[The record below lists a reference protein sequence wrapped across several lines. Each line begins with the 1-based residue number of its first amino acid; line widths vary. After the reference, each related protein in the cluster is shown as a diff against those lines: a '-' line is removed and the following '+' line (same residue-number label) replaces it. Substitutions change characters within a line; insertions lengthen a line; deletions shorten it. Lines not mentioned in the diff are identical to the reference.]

1 MNFLSSIRIATKLPL
16 IIVSLCLVVSTAIAV
31 LGYFSFRAAILNE
44 TEKAYQI
51 VTEERRHAL
60 QTLFSSFKND
70 ITGLGSDPTV
80 ATAVRGLSNVYG
92 VMMDNPTD
100 YLQGAY
106 INQNPHP
113 VGERDKLDQAEGAVP
128 YNYRHA
134 EFHPYFRSI
143 KDGRGYYDL
152 FLFDLSG
159 NLIYTVYKEA
169 DFATNFIDG
178 PYKQTGLGRAMRDAL
193 EGEQGQIFFAD
204 FAPYAPS
211 NGDPA
216 SFVTTPVFDAQGT
229 RVGVVAVQIPA
240 DPISAITNKAG
251 GLGETG
257 DIYLVGPDLTSR
269 STSRFEGHF
278 DFFDRLPAVPQVQ
291 SSRDGSDNFFPK
303 VTGLDGLPVVARS
316 LTMDVFGTKW
326 GLVAEI
332 DLAEVLQPVVAIR
345 NKMIIVSLIGAVIA
359 GILGWLTARSVTTPL
374 GRLGQNMETVS
385 SGNYDS
391 RISNVHR
398 GDEIGSLARILV
410 AFRDQLVFA
419 KDAEQERETLQKEQ
433 ASVVENLSKALT
445 RLADG
450 DLTSKINTP
459 FHGDYD
465 KLRLDYNRSIDK
477 LNDTIGAVV
486 SSAQGIRKRTDEM
499 SKASDDLSRR
509 TENQAATLEE
519 TAAALDELTASI
531 KSAATGAREVEKI
544 VADAQ
549 TDADESGPVVRNAVE
564 AMTEIEKSSDA
575 ISQIIGV
582 IDDIAFQTNLLAL
595 NAGVEA
601 ARAGEAGR
609 GFAVVASEV
618 RALAQRSSDAA
629 KQIKGLISGSSQQ
642 VERGVGLVDKAGE
655 VLTRIVERITHIS
668 SLMTEI
674 ASGAEEQSI
683 GLGEINV
690 GVTQL
695 DKVTQQNAA
704 MVEQATSSNHAL
716 NRDAEK
722 LSDTVAQFRLSKDA
736 TKPALPSAPVPKT
749 PTPPENVMVFNSP
762 RAKTA
767 TRDAPSTK
775 PDPRTDRA
783 TESLKSP
790 KPARNLS
797 PEKATPPKQEKPAA
811 SRRPSSAAA
820 TGTTGAAPAPNDDL
834 WEDF

>member
-1 MNFLSSIRIATKLPL
+1 MNFLSSIRIATKLPV

-31 LGYFSFRAAILNE
+31 LGYFSFKKAILAE
-44 TEKAYQI
+44 TENTYQI
-51 VTEERRHAL
+51 VTEERRASL
-60 QTLFSSFKND
+60 QTLFGRIEDD
-70 ITGLGSDPTV
+70 IAGLGNDPSV
-80 ATAVRGLSNVYG
+80 ATALRGLSSVYG

-100 YLQGAY
+100 YLQAAY
-106 INQNPHP
+106 IDGNPHP
-113 VGERDKLDQAEGAVP
+113 VGERDKLDKAEGAVP

-134 EFHPYFRSI
+134 EFHPYFRNI
-143 KDGRGYYDL
+143 KNVGGYYDL
-152 FLFDLSG
+152 FLFDMSG

-169 DFATNFIDG
+169 DFATNFTDG
-178 PYKQTGLGRAMRDAL
+178 PYSETGLGQVMRQAL
-193 EGEQGQIFFAD
+193 DGEQGQIYFAD

-216 SFVTTPVFDAQGT
+216 SFVATPVFDAGGAK
-229 RVGVVAVQIPA
+229 VGVVAVQIPA
-240 DPISAITNKAG
+240 DLISAITNKAK

-257 DIYLVGPDLTSR
+257 QIYLVGPDLTSR
-269 STSRFEGHF
+269 SQSRFEGTF
-278 DFFDRLPAVPQVQ
+278 DFFDQLPEVPQVQ
-291 SSRDGSDNFFPK
+291 ASRAGGDQFFPD
-303 VTGLDGLPVVARS
+303 VAGLDGHQVAAES
-316 LTMDVFGTKW
+316 LTMTVFGTRW
-326 GLVAEI
+326 GIVGEV
-332 DLAEVLQPVVAIR
+332 DLAEIMQPVIAIR
-345 NKMIIVSLIGAVIA
+345 NQMVILSLLGAVIA
-359 GILGWLTARSVTTPL
+359 GGLGWLTARSVTNPL
-374 GRLGQNMETVS
+374 GQLGQNMETVS
-385 SGNYDS
+385 AGNYDA
-391 RISNVHR
+391 RIVNVSR

-410 AFRDQLVFA
+410 AFRDQLAFA
-419 KDAEQERETLQKEQ
+419 KDAERERETLQKEQ

-445 RLADG
+445 RLAEG

-465 KLRLDYNRSIDK
+465 KLRLDYNRSIDR

-486 SSAQGIRKRTDEM
+486 TSAQGIRKRSEDM
-499 SKASDDLSRR
+499 SKSSDDLSRR

-519 TAAALDELTASI
+519 TAAALDELTASV

-642 VERGVGLVDKAGE
+642 VERGVGLVGQAGE
-655 VLTRIVERITHIS
+655 VLTRIVEHIS
-668 SLMTEI
+668 RISGLMTEI

-704 MVEQATSSNHAL
+704 MVEEATASNHAL

-722 LSDTVAQFRLSKDA
+722 LSDTVGQFRLAGDVGKA
-736 TKPALPSAPVPKT
+736 VPRNAPSAKAPASA
-749 PTPPENVMVFNSP
+749 ENVMVFNSP
-762 RAKTA
+762 RRKSAI
-767 TRDAPSTK
+767 
-775 PDPRTDRA
+775 PDV
-783 TESLKSP
+783 
-790 KPARNLS
+790 KPAKSMS
-797 PEKATPPKQEKPAA
+797 PVGRKADPARTTKADEASDNKAA
-811 SRRPSSAAA
+811 SPNQKQSAPIKRPVPAAA
-820 TGTTGAAPAPNDDL
+820 TGTNGPVLGQNDDL

>member
-1 MNFLSSIRIATKLPL
+1 MNFLPSIRISTKLPL
-16 IIVSLCLVVSTAIAV
+16 IIVSLCLVLATTIAV
-31 LGYFSFRAAILNE
+31 LGYFSFKAAILNE
-44 TEKAYQI
+44 TQKAYQI
-51 VTEERRHAL
+51 VTGERRHAL
-60 QTLFSSFKND
+60 ETLFARIGDDVK
-70 ITGLGSDPTV
+70 GLGNDPTV
-80 ATAVRGLSNVYG
+80 ATALRGLGAVYG
-92 VMMDNPTD
+92 VMMDDPTD
-100 YLQGAY
+100 YLHGAY
-106 INQNPHP
+106 IDQNPHP
-113 VGERDKLDQAEGAVP
+113 VGQRDKLDKAEGAVP
-128 YNYRHA
+128 YNYRHS

-159 NLIYTVYKEA
+159 NLVYTVYKEA
-169 DFATNFIDG
+169 DFATNFVDG
-178 PYKQTGLGRAMRDAL
+178 PYKDTGLGRAMRQAL
-193 EGEQGQIFFAD
+193 EGELGQMFFAD

-211 NGDPA
+211 NGAPA
-216 SFVTTPVFDAQGT
+216 SFVATPVFDAGGT
-229 RVGVVAVQIPA
+229 RVGVVAVQVPS
-240 DPISAITNKAG
+240 DPISAITNKSY

-257 DIYLVGPDLTSR
+257 DIYLVGPDQTSR
-269 STSRFEGHF
+269 SVSRFDGRF
-278 DFFDRLPAVPQVQ
+278 DFFDPLPASPQIQ
-291 SSRDGSDNFFPK
+291 TSRDNSDHFYPEAP
-303 VTGLDGLPVVARS
+303 GLDGHLVVAQS

-326 GLVAEI
+326 GVVGEV
-332 DLAEVLQPVVAIR
+332 DLAEVMQPVIAIR
-345 NKMIIVSLIGAVIA
+345 NQMIIVSLIGAMIA
-359 GILGWLTARSVTTPL
+359 GLLGWLTARSVTLPL
-374 GRLGQNMETVS
+374 GSLGQNMETVS
-385 SGNYDS
+385 SGNYDT
-391 RISNVHR
+391 RISNIHR
-398 GDEIGSLARILV
+398 GDEIGSLARTLV
-410 AFRDQLVFA
+410 GFRDQLVFA
-419 KDAEQERETLQKEQ
+419 RDAEQERETLQKEQ

-445 RLADG
+445 KLADG
-450 DLTSKINTP
+450 DLTSKIKAP
-459 FHGDYD
+459 FQGDYD
-465 KLRLDYNRSIDK
+465 KLRLDYNRSIDR

-486 SSAQGIRKRTDEM
+486 VNAQRIRQRTDDM

-519 TAAALDELTASI
+519 TAAALDELTASV

-618 RALAQRSSDAA
+618 RALAQRSSEAA

-642 VERGVGLVDKAGE
+642 VERGVGLVGKAGE
-655 VLTRIVERITHIS
+655 VLTRIVDRISHIS
-668 SLMTEI
+668 NLMTEI
-674 ASGAEEQSI
+674 ASGAQEQSI

-704 MVEQATSSNHAL
+704 MVEEATASNHAL

-722 LSDTVAQFRLSKDA
+722 LSDTVAQFRLDKDA
-736 TKPALPSAPVPKT
+736 VRPAPIVPPARKAVAPS
-749 PTPPENVMVFNSP
+749 ENVMVFNSP

-767 TRDAPSTK
+767 PRDMK
-775 PDPRTDRA
+775 PVKDAQKIPAKVDKKPERKPTPKSLPLQRTV
-783 TESLKSP
+783 
-790 KPARNLS
+790 
-797 PEKATPPKQEKPAA
+797 QA
-811 SRRPSSAAA
+811 S
-820 TGTTGAAPAPNDDL
+820 TGTNGRVAAQKDDL